1 VRLSGDEWGGIWVL
15 IRCLARIPVIRGNF
29 RVFGMTDC
37 KGKHPVTAK
46 VDAETRE
53 SLDRDAD
60 RLSDFRA
67 DRVRDALSVYL
78 QLRRAEFQC
87 PHCEKAIQIQP

>member
-1 VRLSGDEWGGIWVL
+1 MACSARILL
-15 IRCLARIPVIRGNF
+15 IRG
-29 RVFGMTDC
+29 RVPACFDMRDC

-60 RLSDFRA
+60 RLGDFRA

-78 QLRRAEFQC
+78 ALRRAEFQC
-87 PHCEKAIQIQP
+87 PHCSQPIQIEP